1 MPWPAFL
8 VAAAGSTVTRTLV
21 IRGGTAVIVYVTASG
36 VIQQFYPDQTEQIE
50 AFEAA
55 LKEVGG
61 TIVEG
66 VENAT
71 LSIIKGLGGAIVDGV
86 DSAFDA
92 IRDKLRGKEPDVI
105 AGFTVGAIAI
115 LAGVFLYH
123 SVKNAKD
130 AL

>member
-115 LAGVFLYH
+115 LTGVFIYH